1 MVKVISINNST
12 KNNFSNPPGS
22 PIRKGGSRDFL
33 RFIFSSM
40 FKKHK
45 EVFPRDHVLEKQQA
59 LEQLDKS
66 NDYSITWLGHAA
78 FLIKLNGCF
87 IVTDPFLSNNAGP
100 GFLGPKREIFSP
112 LDLSELPKIDM
123 LIISHNHYDHLDS
136 KVINNFPNKENIKVV
151 VPVGLSNFFIKRGF
165 KNVTEMNWWQ
175 EININDIT
183 IGCLPCVHFSG
194 RGLFDRNKTLWAS
207 FSIKDKNKKIW
218 FSGDTA
224 YGDVFKEIGK
234 KEEYFD
240 LALIG
245 IGAYE
250 PRDFMC
256 SVHATP
262 EEAIQIAKDIKAT
275 KTIGM
280 HWGTIRLTPEPF
292 FEPPKRFKQAAINQ
306 KYGEENA
313 LILKI
318 GETIKI

>member
-136 KVINNFPNKENIKVV
+136 KLIKNFPDKKNIKVI
-151 VPVGLSNFFIKRGF
+151 VPLGLSNFFIKRGF
-165 KNVTEMNWWQ
+165 KNVTEMGWWQ
-175 EININDIT
+175 QIDINDIT

-207 FSIKDKNKKIW
+207 FSIKDKNKKVW

-224 YGDVFKEIGK
+224 YGEIFKEIGK

-292 FEPPKRFKQAAINQ
+292 FEPPKRFKQAAKDQ
-306 KYGEENA
+306 KYGQENA

>member
-1 MVKVISINNST
+1 
-12 KNNFSNPPGS
+12 
-22 PIRKGGSRDFL
+22 
-33 RFIFSSM
+33 M

-45 EVFPRDHVLEKQQA
+45 EVFLKDHILPKQQA
-59 LEQLDKS
+59 LEQLNNAD
-66 NDYSITWLGHAA
+66 NYSITWLGHAA
-78 FLIKLNGCF
+78 FLIKLNDCF
-87 IVTDPFLSNNAGP
+87 ILTDPFLSKNAGP
-100 GFLGPKREIFSP
+100 GFLGPKREISSP
-112 LDLSELPKIDM
+112 LDISELPKIDM
-123 LIISHNHYDHLDS
+123 IIISHNHYDHLDS
-136 KVINNFPNKENIKVV
+136 KVIKNFPNKEKIKVI
-151 VPVGLSNFFIKRGF
+151 VPLGLSNFFIKRGF
-165 KNVTEMNWWQ
+165 NHVTEMNWWQ
-175 EININDIT
+175 EIDINDIT

-207 FSIKDKNKKIW
+207 FSIKNKSKKIW

-224 YGDVFKEIGK
+224 YGEIFKEIGE
-234 KEEYFD
+234 KEEDFD

-262 EEAIQIAKDIKAT
+262 EEAVQIAKDIKAT

-292 FEPPKRFKQAAINQ
+292 FEPPKRFKQAAEDQ
-306 KYGEENA
+306 KYGQENA
-313 LILKI
+313 LILKV